1 MFHVKKLVLIIVS
14 FYSIQVYSQGVLTL
28 QDKPFEF
35 RHTYDTALL
44 RQLEVNNFYK
54 GLSLN
59 EKDLFYWTNYF
70 RQNPKR
76 FYEQVIQEFLK
87 QFPEAKSTYSRS
99 LEVDIRKA
107 QASLPLFIPD
117 NGLLKTS
124 KEHAKDL
131 IRRGN
136 VISHNSSSGKSFSQR
151 LQDAGKYNCGAE
163 NVYVGSNKAL
173 ESLIT
178 LLIDNG
184 VPDKGHRMNL
194 LDSRYGRMGVSFQT
208 AGSGTGLL
216 VQDFAC
222 P

>member
-1 MFHVKKLVLIIVS
+1 MFHVKKLVLLILS
-14 FYSIQVYSQGVLTL
+14 LYSLQGYSQGILTL
-28 QDKPFEF
+28 QDKPFQF
-35 RHTYDTALL
+35 KHVYDKVLL
-44 RQLEVNNFYK
+44 HQLEANSFYT
-54 GLSLN
+54 GLTVN

-76 FYEQVIQEFLK
+76 FYDQVVQEFLK
-87 QFPEAKSTYSRS
+87 QFPEAKSSYSKS
-99 LEVDIRKA
+99 LEADIRKA
-107 QASLPLFIPD
+107 PAILPLFIPD

-124 KEHAKDL
+124 SEHAKDL
-131 IRRGN
+131 VKRGN
-136 VISHNSSSGKSFSQR
+136 IISHSSSNGKTFSQR
-151 LQDAGKYNCGAE
+151 LQEAGRYTCGAE
-163 NVYVGSNKAL
+163 NVYIGSNKAL

-194 LDSRYGRMGVSFQT
+194 LDPRYGRMGVSFQS
-208 AGSGTGLL
+208 AGSGKGLL

>member
-1 MFHVKKLVLIIVS
+1 MFHVKKLVLIILG
-14 FYSIQVYSQGVLTL
+14 FYSITGHSQGVLTL

-35 RHTYDTALL
+35 RHTFDTTLL
-44 RQLEVNNFYK
+44 RQLEENSYYK
-54 GLSLN
+54 GLSVN

-76 FYEQVIQEFLK
+76 FYAQIIQEFLN
-87 QFPEAKSTYSRS
+87 QFPEAKSAYSRS
-99 LEVDIRKA
+99 LEVDIKKA
-107 QASLPLFIPD
+107 PENLPLFIPD
-117 NGLLKTS
+117 KGLLNTS
-124 KEHAKDL
+124 REHARDL
-131 IRRGN
+131 IKRGN
-136 VISHNSSSGKSFSQR
+136 VISHSSSSGKSLSQR
-151 LQDAGKYNCGAE
+151 LQEAGKYNCGAE

-184 VPDKGHRMNL
+184 VPDKGHRVNL
-194 LDSRYGRMGVSFQT
+194 LDSRYGRMGVSFQSI
-208 AGSGTGLL
+208 GVGKGLL